1 MLTPLQCAQLSAEVY
16 DTPASSWD
24 HHWDVDGV
32 VLAHRRI
39 AGQDALVFRGSATVE
54 DWVRDFIAVPVVDL
68 EVGLV
73 HAGFLAGLDDLLLQV
88 QGALRGPFVIT
99 GHSLGGARARIS
111 AAKLMGRGFSVAQVC
126 VFGSPKPGFGR
137 LASIFAGRPCV
148 HQSFRHGEDPV
159 PNLPFGPLWRHTEP
173 WQALPDVSP
182 AKDLADDLLDHRV
195 FNYVQGLTSD
205 QA

>member
-16 DTPASSWD
+16 EAPASAWD
-24 HHWDVDGV
+24 HYWDVDGV

-39 AGQDALVFRGSATVE
+39 AGQDALVFRGSATAE
-54 DWVRDFIAVPVVDL
+54 DWARDFIAVPVVDL

-73 HAGFLAGLDDLLLQV
+73 HAGFVAGMDDLLAQV
-88 QGALRGPFVIT
+88 QYTLKGPYVIT
-99 GHSLGGARARIS
+99 GHSLGGARARIA
-111 AAKLMGRGFSVAQVC
+111 AAKLLGRGFSVAQVC

-137 LASIFAGRPCV
+137 LAAAFNGRPCI

-159 PNLPFGPLWRHTEP
+159 PNLPFGSMWKHTEP

-182 AKDLADDLLDHRV
+182 TKDLADDLLDHRV
-195 FNYVQGLTSD
+195 SNYVQGLASD
-205 QA
+205 QS